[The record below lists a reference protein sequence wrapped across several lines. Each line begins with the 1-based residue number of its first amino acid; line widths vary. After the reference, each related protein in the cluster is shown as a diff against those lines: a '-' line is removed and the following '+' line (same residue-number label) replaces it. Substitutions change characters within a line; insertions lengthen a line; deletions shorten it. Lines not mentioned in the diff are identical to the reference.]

1 MKLHGSSSFIN
12 LVSFFLIL
20 EYQVA
25 GYTLFSE
32 TNSPAKIPARQ
43 VRLDRIFIASQEE
56 SITKHPALRLVPFG
70 LCLSYLAAFQ
80 LFKIPPALPVL
91 IDQYQFHRTLAGA
104 FMSVYALNGLFFSF
118 LIGRQI
124 GKSKD
129 RFYILLGLHC
139 MLLGNLISL
148 FRPEAGWYMLVGRS
162 LEGMAYSILAITGPV
177 LANRHTPDGYKPL
190 VVSLTALWIPLGQ
203 VAATIIAPF
212 VLEYFSWQGMWWVG
226 IFITLI
232 MIIWTFLIP
241 SLDLQGQTEFYKT
254 GPVDP
259 LNNTQKRLL
268 WLAALV
274 FMLWS
279 TQYFA
284 FMTWLPV
291 YFIEQLSF
299 SLGESLMGYVWPI
312 IIIIIFN
319 LLTGVA
325 LRNGIPVGTLL
336 VIGLTTQAAVWWLIP
351 LTQVNVTGILALGF
365 YGMAAGIIAT
375 CLFALPG
382 KVTGRSGSA
391 AIAFGFI
398 MTGRNLGVFIG
409 PILLGQWY
417 LFMAGWD
424 HVTPVFA
431 GVTTLAVGAGWLL
444 SRRLSSD

>member
-1 MKLHGSSSFIN
+1 
-12 LVSFFLIL
+12 
-20 EYQVA
+20 
-25 GYTLFSE
+25 
-32 TNSPAKIPARQ
+32 
-43 VRLDRIFIASQEE
+43 
-56 SITKHPALRLVPFG
+56 
-70 LCLSYLAAFQ
+70 
-80 LFKIPPALPVL
+80 
-91 IDQYQFHRTLAGA
+91 
-104 FMSVYALNGLFFSF
+104 MSVYALNGLFFSF

-190 VVSLTALWIPLGQ
+190 VVSLIALWIPLGQ

-241 SLDLQGQTEFYKT
+241 TLALQGQTESYKT
-254 GPVDP
+254 GPVD
-259 LNNTQKRLL
+259 LLDNTQKRLL

-291 YFIEQLSF
+291 YFIEQLGF

-325 LRNGIPVGTLL
+325 LRKGIPVGTLL
-336 VIGLTTQAAVWWLIP
+336 VIGLTIQAAVWWLIP

-382 KVTGRSGSA
+382 TVTGRSGSA

-417 LFMAGWD
+417 LYMTGWD